1 MKRFLI
7 AALALIASPALA
19 ADPIEG
25 VWQTQADD
33 GAFAMVQIAPCGPA
47 FCGTII
53 RTFNAQGEYQ
63 SENIGKQ
70 IVRNMAPKGD
80 GAYEGQVWRPSND
93 KIYLGKVDIDGKN
106 MKLRGCVAGGLF
118 CASQAWVKLQ

>member
-7 AALALIASPALA
+7 AALALIATPALA

-93 KIYLGKVDIDGKN
+93 KIYLGKVDIEGKN